1 MPDLSPQDIA
11 YLKSMGYQDADIQ
24 GAQVNVPQAQQQQPQ
39 GMSATQAAL
48 ATLKAHAGGTVGGGA
63 GALGIGALAAPWLA
77 GPEAGLPADIAML
90 LLGAG
95 GAAGGGYLGQKAQG
109 ALQSQQTTDAQQ
121 QALQE
126 AQAQHPIVSEGTDIA
141 SGALASGG
149 SFSPTTAGKA
159 LRQLVG
165 RGVEGDS
172 AALKNV
178 ALQSAINP
186 ALSTGIQYAT
196 SGQLL
201 SGSDLL
207 EQSVGGALFAKPSFL
222 GSIGHRS
229 STPAEQAE
237 PTTEQ
242 KSDESAK
249 PEQEASSP
257 WKEIGDDGNYK
268 LSDAGVRSAFL
279 QANPMQSLKG
289 LIGVDRAAAI
299 TKNNALRYMP
309 TDTMRD
315 QLHSQVLAESA
326 QESETTEPTAENKT
340 LGSEMPEQQNDMQGE
355 PAEPTQQQPNQRF
368 LDWQKAQSELAEQQK
383 AEVPGKPITAN
394 QARIINPSTLLQS
407 NIGRIEQIATGEGK
421 QLEQEGGRTAE
432 EELQDKMEGNGAVYA
447 PQQDK
452 PKYIG
457 TQEVPGKEGIHLYNL
472 QHPIVDSTGKVL
484 HSVGST
490 VSSGTLD
497 RNSVQYD
504 KPTNIVKS
512 PASAQPYPHD
522 FVATPAAL
530 MQHIQSG
537 KATTGS
543 VLQHLANTPG
553 HPMQQ
558 LASTLLKLGDKT
570 GLGSRMVSSVL
581 GDNRSGYY
589 PKFNTTILSPH
600 DLNNGRVL
608 MEEAVHSLTSNK
620 LPQEFNGLQGE
631 DLYKK
636 YNDYL
641 KNGSNEAVKELI
653 NAHLAVAKAQGQH
666 DLWFG
671 KEGIA
676 GKPDEAQ
683 QKFGSNY
690 GYAMGNLHEFIA
702 QAFKDPTFQRILNR
716 MPSDLPNKSVWQRI
730 KDAVGKLLGVPV
742 KQQSMLERVLE
753 HSTDLIAQERP
764 NEKNPNDGQG
774 NANAKTETVNAPKAT
789 GKDESDGRERRVS
802 ATAPKEEIAP
812 VKRLRLTQS
821 VVDKV
826 GEIPHLGAKELAKGA
841 KLALNE
847 QHELQG
853 RFKNPI
859 IEKGRGL
866 TEGDKKWLNEV
877 INRELSTRKL
887 QPEMVARLSPKA
899 QEFYAQSKKMMDE
912 TGQFSIKNRIPV
924 VENGT
929 PRLLK
934 QDPSHWPG
942 MANQKMEEMFRKN
955 EDQEGIQKA
964 EVVFDKWNR
973 SLGMTKEQS
982 SQRIDNWKQSIQGNS
997 GNQDISHQDYFNAIR
1012 KAQGSPLP
1020 PEFREQNPVKAM
1032 ARYADRFSIAAS
1044 HYKNI
1049 EANPRIMAALG
1060 HSKDAWGRTFAADP
1074 QGSIANNPTV
1084 KTALG
1089 QFKGEMS
1096 GAAEHNEAAISSI
1109 ATSGLIAAPPL
1120 EVHKLISNQVKSIS
1134 FSSNPYQMARM
1145 IAHSI
1150 TNIKEGYQH
1159 AKENGVIKLTASSV
1173 GDMFNGSLTSAER
1186 LLGLAKG
1193 IRDISTLGGL
1203 TTKLNA
1209 GLLQS
1214 QMEYIVPS
1222 KIARAKAGDVTSQ
1235 QFIKNL
1241 DPSYTRNKTY
1251 TQDEQQKLASVA
1263 ASYIH
1268 GTGDIRSMPA
1278 WMMNDGEVS
1287 GFFKLA
1293 HWSVAQ
1299 TNNFMKDVYTPATR
1313 GDIVPLITSMF
1324 GSLAGGYIIK
1334 ELRQDISGK
1343 KSPIPSL
1350 SEIAASDKG
1359 LEGNKSL
1366 LAYNAI
1372 AAMQYSGFGGLL
1384 SQVAKYP
1391 FDFAYKN
1398 TPQGAT
1404 FPLDELAGDLMDAI
1418 KNVSSTIANDPNL
1431 NWIDLASEVTRH
1443 VLSNNI
1449 QLSRIAINQGINSGL
1464 ITGMPAE
1471 KKQLSD
1477 SMAQLRRFDI
1487 VEGLPYNDIDSASNP
1502 YNNLEQKKFKSTQDI
1517 GEAVKQLP
1525 ELISGIM
1532 TAYSSHPDIMMQKLK
1547 ALKENQFAT
1556 MPSME
1561 DAPIEFMKYL
1571 GYLQR
1576 EKGPEEAQA
1585 ELKDYLSHKVVNE
1598 TKASLVP

>member
-24 GAQVNVPQAQQQQPQ
+24 GAQVNTPQAQSQQPQ

-63 GALGIGALAAPWLA
+63 GALGAGALLAPWLA
-77 GPEAGLPADIAML
+77 GPEAGIPADIAML
-90 LLGAG
+90 LGGAA
-95 GAAGGGYLGQKAQG
+95 GAAGGGYLGQKAQTD
-109 ALQSQQTTDAQQ
+109 LQSQQTTDAQQ
-121 QALQE
+121 QVLQE

-149 SFSPTTAGKA
+149 SFSPATAGKA

-172 AALKNV
+172 TALKNV

-196 SGQLL
+196 SGQLP

-207 EQSVGGALFAKPSFL
+207 EQSVGGTLFAKPSFL
-222 GSIGHRS
+222 GSIGHRPV
-229 STPAEQAE
+229 TAEQAE

-242 KSDESAK
+242 KSDEAAK

-268 LSDAGVRSAFL
+268 LSDAGVRSSFL

-289 LIGVDRAAAI
+289 LTGVDRAAAI

-315 QLHSQVLAESA
+315 QLHSQALAEGA
-326 QESETTEPTAENKT
+326 QEPETTEPTAENKPVEVEKT
-340 LGSEMPEQQNDMQGE
+340 D
-355 PAEPTQQQPNQRF
+355 AEKQIEGDTTQQPEPIVNP
-368 LDWQKAQSELAEQQK
+368 AIIH
-383 AEVPGKPITAN
+383 PG
-394 QARIINPSTLLQS
+394 Q
-407 NIGRIEQIATGEGK
+407 EQITEVKPEETKEDLQK
-421 QLEQEGGRTAE
+421 QLEESGEVQ
-432 EELQDKMEGNGAVYA
+432 NA
-447 PQQDK
+447 PQQEK

-472 QHPIVDSTGKVL
+472 QHPIVDGTGKVL

-497 RNSVQYD
+497 RNNVQYD
-504 KPTNIVKS
+504 KPTNIVKA

-558 LASTLLKLGDKT
+558 LANTLLKLGDKT
-570 GLGSRMVSSVL
+570 GLGSRMISSVL

-589 PKFNTTILSPH
+589 PKFDTTILSPH

-620 LPQEFNGLQGE
+620 LPQEFNGLRGE

-641 KNGSNEAVKELI
+641 KNGSNEAVKGLI
-653 NAHLAVAKAQGQH
+653 NAHLAVVKAQGQH

-774 NANAKTETVNAPKAT
+774 NANAKTEAVNAPKAT
-789 GKDESDGRERRVS
+789 GRDESDGRERRVS

-812 VKRLRLTQS
+812 VKRLKLTQS

-826 GEIPHLGAKELAKGA
+826 GEIPHAGAKELAKGA

-853 RFKNPI
+853 RFKNSI

-866 TEGDKKWLNEV
+866 TEGDKKGLNEV

-887 QPEMVARLSPKA
+887 QPEMVARLSPRA

-964 EVVFDKWNR
+964 EGVFDKWNR

-982 SQRIDNWKQSIQGNS
+982 SQRIANWKQSIQGNS

-1060 HSKDAWGRTFAADP
+1060 HSKDAWGRTLAADP

-1120 EVHKLISNQVKSIS
+1120 EVHKLISNQVKSTS

-1150 TNIKEGYQH
+1150 INIKQGYQH

-1193 IRDISTLGGL
+1193 IRDISTFGGL
-1203 TTKLNA
+1203 TTRLNA

-1222 KIARAKAGDVTSQ
+1222 KISRAKAGDITAQ

-1313 GDIVPLITSMF
+1313 GDIVPLITSVF

-1404 FPLDELAGDLMDAI
+1404 FPLDELAGDLMDTI

-1431 NWIDLASEVTRH
+1431 NWVDLASEVTRH

-1477 SMAQLRRFDI
+1477 SMAQLRRFDM

-1502 YNNLEQKKFKSTQDI
+1502 YNNIEQKKFKSTQDI
-1517 GEAVKQLP
+1517 GVAVKQLP

-1532 TAYSSHPDIMMQKLK
+1532 AAYSSHPDVMMQKLK

-1576 EKGPEEAQA
+1576 EKGPDEAQA
-1585 ELKDYLSHKVVNE
+1585 ELKDYMSHKLVNE